1 MSQEWWLHRKD
12 FMLQLGNAILGKT
25 LSSVDQ
31 AQLLELAKTLVR
43 LLDQG
48 QALVY
53 FNDLQAQKALEQAG
67 WDGGL
72 HPGDSDYLYLVDSN
86 VGFNKVDS
94 VIKRSLVYRVDLT
107 DLKQPVGELSLTYQ
121 HTGSISQSCRQ
132 EISYGTGTYQDMQ
145 QRCYLDFWRVYVPGG
160 SELLSSDAQPV
171 SGDVLLSGQAWSGQ
185 VESMPGESGT
195 QVFAGLLMLPAG
207 QTSNINLFYSL
218 PPTIIHPAAT
228 NLLEYSIRVQVQPGL
243 DGLPFQLEI
252 KLPDLAQPV
261 NLGGGWIST
270 DSQTW
275 VWQGSLD
282 SLSDLSLAFQISN
295 PP

>member
-1 MSQEWWLHRKD
+1 MGWW
-12 FMLQLGNAILGKT
+12 AA
-25 LSSVDQ
+25 S
-31 AQLLELAKTLVR
+31 
-43 LLDQG
+43 
-48 QALVY
+48 
-53 FNDLQAQKALEQAG
+53 
-67 WDGGL
+67 
-72 HPGDSDYLYLVDSN
+72 GDSDYLYLVNSN
-86 VGFNKVDS
+86 VGFNQVDS
-94 VIKRSLVYRVDLT
+94 VIKRSLVYRVDLS
-107 DLKQPVGELSLTYQ
+107 DLKQPVGKLSLTYQ
-121 HTGSISQSCRQ
+121 HTGSISQTCKQ

-160 SELLSSDAQPV
+160 SVLLSSDAQPV
-171 SGDVLLSGQAWSGQ
+171 PGDVLLSGQAWSGQ
-185 VESMPGESGT
+185 VESMPGESGSA
-195 QVFAGLLMLPAG
+195 VFADIVVPTG
-207 QTSNINLFYSL
+207 QTSIFNLFYSL
-218 PPTIIHPAAT
+218 PSTIIHSAGT

-261 NLGGGWIST
+261 NLGGGWTST